1 MKMINFAGLKK
12 IKIFFA
18 LVFSAALIGGCG
30 MNGGTEVKA
39 AKAVRGELIVNVQ
52 ATGTVRSNNEA
63 KLTTV
68 SSGRVSKI
76 FVEEN
81 QSVEKGKLL
90 LELDSTAQADKDHKR
105 MASLSEKGFLAPQ
118 QAEQAKEQWKNTFI
132 SAPFTG
138 TIVKKFIEAGETLY
152 GGTPALML
160 ADLNDMIFE
169 SNIDETDIG
178 QLKVE
183 QRAEVILDAYKETK
197 IPATIIFISK
207 SSLEV
212 KEKGI
217 TYQVKSRLDKSALA
231 LRLGMT
237 GDIYV
242 KVADKSDVLMVP
254 YTAIGD
260 DKDGKYVFALEKG
273 KAVKKYVKTGLES
286 YDNTEIISGIKEGE
300 AVIENNISKIK
311 DGQKVKAS
319 EK

>member
-1 MKMINFAGLKK
+1 MKNTILISAVL
-12 IKIFFA
+12 A
-18 LVFSAALIGGCG
+18 AALLSGCG
-30 MNGGTEVKA
+30 MNGGTEVKL
-39 AKAVRGELIVNVQ
+39 AKAVKGELVVNIQ

-68 SSGRVSKI
+68 ASGRVSKI

-81 QSVEKGKLL
+81 QAVEKGKLL
-90 LELDSTAQADKDHKR
+90 LELDSTAQADKDYQR
-105 MASLSEKGFLAPQ
+105 MNSLSEKGFLAPQ

-132 SAPFTG
+132 SAPFAG
-138 TIVKKFIEAGETLY
+138 TVVKKFIEVGETLY

-160 ADLNDMIFE
+160 ADLEDMTFE

-178 QLKVE
+178 QLKVD
-183 QRAEVILDAYKETK
+183 QRADVVLDAYKNTK
-197 IPATIIFISK
+197 LPATIIFISR

-217 TYQVKSRLDKSALA
+217 TYLVKSRLDKTALS

-242 KVADKSDVLMVP
+242 KVDNKSNVLMVP

-260 DKDGKYVFALEKG
+260 DKDGKYVFVIEKD
-273 KAVKKYVKTGLES
+273 KAVKKAIKTGLES
-286 YDNTEIISGIKEGE
+286 YDNTEVISGLTEGE
-300 AVIENNISKIK
+300 GVIEANISKIK
-311 DGQKVKAS
+311 DGQKVKVVQ
-319 EK
+319 